1 MTRLLVLL
9 LAALT
14 GAASVHGQP
23 PPPSPVRTI
32 AAGYSFTREP
42 FVDPRIL
49 DEMTTWMSD
58 RGDLVVEVGLAGSD
72 PGDEIEVREVAG
84 NCPFVQHVERDGSG
98 DYSGSFGYR
107 YVGMTRSGV
116 HVLRIAWG
124 GGGSATWTSLLFLAV
139 ELRHGI
145 GRHEEREE
153 GSVVRAD
160 RERIVAR
167 KLGTVAAG
175 DRWSGEL
182 RVRGNEVFV
191 GKDQGWFTVS
201 GGSGGDDNWLV
212 DRFVTIDI
220 APSAPLVLAGDE
232 TACND
237 RRRSPPD
244 ESRPR
249 EHPGK

>member
-1 MTRLLVLL
+1 MTPLLVLPL
-9 LAALT
+9 VLLT

-23 PPPSPVRTI
+23 SPVRTV
-32 AAGYSFTREP
+32 AAGYSFTQGP

-58 RGDLVVEVGLAGSD
+58 LGDLVVEVGLAGSD
-72 PGDEIEVREVAG
+72 PEDEIEVLEVAG
-84 NCPFVQHVERDGSG
+84 NCPFVRHVERDVSG

-116 HVLRIAWG
+116 QVLKIARD
-124 GGGSATWTSLLFLAV
+124 GGGSATWTSLLFVAV

-145 GRHEEREE
+145 GRREERED
-153 GSVVRAD
+153 GSVIRAD
-160 RERIVAR
+160 RERIVVR
-167 KLGTVAAG
+167 KLGRLATG

-191 GKDQGWFTVS
+191 GKDQGWFTAS
-201 GGSGGDDNWLV
+201 GGSGGDDNWLA
-212 DRFVTIDI
+212 DRVVTIDI

-232 TACND
+232 APCSD
-237 RRRSPPD
+237 RRRLPPD
-244 ESRPR
+244 KSRPP

>member
-14 GAASVHGQP
+14 GAASVHCQP

-58 RGDLVVEVGLAGSD
+58 LGDLVVEVGLAGSD
-72 PGDEIEVREVAG
+72 PGDEIEVGEVAG
-84 NCPFVQHVERDGSG
+84 NCPFVRHVERDVSG

-116 HVLRIAWG
+116 QVLKIARD
-124 GGGSATWTSLLFLAV
+124 GGGSATWTSLLFVAV

-145 GRHEEREE
+145 GRDEEWAD
-153 GSVVRAD
+153 GSVLRAD

-167 KLGTVAAG
+167 KLGTVATG

-182 RVRGNEVFV
+182 RVRGDGVFV

-201 GGSGGDDNWLV
+201 GGSGGDGNWLA

-232 TACND
+232 APCSD
-237 RRRSPPD
+237 PRRSD

>member
-9 LAALT
+9 LVLLT

-23 PPPSPVRTI
+23 SPVRTI
-32 AAGYSFTREP
+32 DAPYSFTREP

-58 RGDLVVEVGLAGSD
+58 LGDLVVEVDLAGSD
-72 PGDEIEVREVAG
+72 PGDEIEVGEVAG
-84 NCPFVQHVERDGSG
+84 NCPFVRHVERDVSG

-116 HVLRIAWG
+116 HILKIARD
-124 GGGSATWTSLLFLAV
+124 GGGSATWASLLFVAV

-145 GRHEEREE
+145 GRREERED
-153 GSVVRAD
+153 GSVIRAD
-160 RERIVAR
+160 RERIVVR
-167 KLGTVAAG
+167 KLGTLATG

-182 RVRGNEVFV
+182 RVRGNGVFV

-201 GGSGGDDNWLV
+201 GGSGGDGNWLT
-212 DRFVTIDI
+212 DRLVTIDI
-220 APSAPLVLAGDE
+220 APSAPLLLAGDE
-232 TACND
+232 APCSD
-237 RRRSPPD
+237 RRRSD